1 MAERP
6 WTEATEEDIAAAL
19 TILTKGW
26 SVVKLEYCPLVV
38 MDPNFGRAGGPM
50 RLDYSNYYPYA
61 RFYQRDHGLLT
72 LRWRT
77 QEVSLT
83 KPVPGQERHDTV
95 IIWPGDFITPA
106 YKKELADSVIYNIW
120 QRMYMVVEN
129 HEEFHEHAARRETL
143 IAAGQW
149 V

>member
-1 MAERP
+1 
-6 WTEATEEDIAAAL
+6 
-19 TILTKGW
+19 
-26 SVVKLEYCPLVV
+26 
-38 MDPNFGRAGGPM
+38 M

-83 KPVPGQERHDTV
+83 NRCRARSGTIV
-95 IIWPGDFITPA
+95 IIWPGDFITPS
-106 YKKELADSVIYNIW
+106 YKRELADSDIYNIW

-143 IAAGQW
+143 VAAGQW

>member
-50 RLDYSNYYPYA
+50 RLNYSNYYPYV

-77 QEVSLT
+77 QEVVLT
-83 KPVPGQERHDTV
+83 NNGEIVT
-95 IIWPGDFITPA
+95 IWPGDFITPS
-106 YKKELADSVIYNIW
+106 YWRELRDSDIYNIW

-143 IAAGQW
+143 VAAGQW